1 MGRRPRRDAAAGA
14 LLIVVDSSAWIEFLR
29 ATGSETHHR
38 LRELIDS
45 GADLAV
51 TEVVVMELLGGVSGS
66 RAALRSRLLSYPVL
80 PLQGFQDYEEAA
92 LIYRRCRRAGDMLSR
107 GYSDCLIAIPTIR
120 EGAQIFHR
128 NGDFEVIARHSDLQ
142 LAS

>member
-1 MGRRPRRDAAAGA
+1 M
-14 LLIVVDSSAWIEFLR
+14 IVVDSSAWIEFLR
-29 ATGSETHHR
+29 ATGSETDVR
-38 LRELIDS
+38 LTELIES

-66 RAALRSRLLSYPVL
+66 RAALRSHLLSYPVL
-80 PLQGFQDYEEAA
+80 PLQGLQDYEEAA
-92 LIYRRCRRAGDMLSR
+92 LIYRRCRRGGTMLSH

-128 NGDFEVIARHSDLQ
+128 DGDFEIIARHSDLQ